1 MVLPKAG
8 AFLWTTLH
16 GRILTGER
24 LKLIRIARPNVCLL
38 CKENEE
44 TVEHLLFWCSYT
56 KKVWDWLLNN
66 LQYES
71 VRSQSLKGFLLA
83 WPACYKKSKWSI
95 LWVVSSA
102 MLVWH
107 IWKERNR
114 RVFNEE
120 ALSLDLLIP
129 KIKTTI
135 GEVINVKVVGRKYC
149 AYSSWDK
156 EMERL
161 WNLTKISSY
170 KFADKK
176 QNRASTVWIP
186 PIAGSL
192 KVNFDGASCD
202 NLGKSGY
209 GTIIRDEFGNFVGA
223 NFGPLGITS
232 NNMA

>member
-1 MVLPKAG
+1 
-8 AFLWTTLH
+8 
-16 GRILTGER
+16 
-24 LKLIRIARPNVCLL
+24 
-38 CKENEE
+38 
-44 TVEHLLFWCSYT
+44 
-56 KKVWDWLLNN
+56 
-66 LQYES
+66 
-71 VRSQSLKGFLLA
+71 
-83 WPACYKKSKWSI
+83 
-95 LWVVSSA
+95 
-102 MLVWH
+102 
-107 IWKERNR
+107 
-114 RVFNEE
+114 
-120 ALSLDLLIP
+120 
-129 KIKTTI
+129 
-135 GEVINVKVVGRKYC
+135 
-149 AYSSWDK
+149 
-156 EMERL
+156 MERL